1 MRRKPPLPADC
12 PREEDRSGWATGF
25 CAPTRTPRGIDAPT
39 DLSQTRPSSTICPR
53 KARSSKP
60 RSRYPGPLRPQSGSG
75 QSSHRA
81 ILGRSLPAGRK
92 PRASHSALRNVFQA
106 AGNRTRKADAAS
118 RPKGSL
124 LLRFQ
129 QQSGTFCIEHG
140 GSAVKPPLTEASP
153 FRCKGF
159 RLANGLDGPRREAK
173 ESRRERSDSTIPH
186 KRNGIPST
194 IKSGKT
200 VRQTKILAE
209 IDETPQTGI
218 AAKGRRQN
226 GRGIL
231 AATMQT
237 LDMTYIHAPATYDF
251 RERSIMYGPVSDMC
265 RPRPSSRCTPWAS
278 PRSASTWSATG
289 CARASTTWRR

>member
-1 MRRKPPLPADC
+1 MG
-12 PREEDRSGWATGF
+12 ERSGRRARGSCGANRPSPQTVREKKTG
-25 CAPTRTPRGIDAPT
+25 ADGQQASARRHARRAASDAPT

-173 ESRRERSDSTIPH
+173 ESRRE
-186 KRNGIPST
+186 
-194 IKSGKT
+194 
-200 VRQTKILAE
+200 KI
-209 IDETPQTGI
+209 
-218 AAKGRRQN
+218 R
-226 GRGIL
+226 
-231 AATMQT
+231 
-237 LDMTYIHAPATYDF
+237 
-251 RERSIMYGPVSDMC
+251 
-265 RPRPSSRCTPWAS
+265 
-278 PRSASTWSATG
+278 
-289 CARASTTWRR
+289 